1 MRSKETFDVVIGL
14 RFYET
19 IKRENENLCFIF
31 LVVLFLKDQLLRNMI
46 WCSPLERGC
55 STLVMGTM
63 TL

>member
-31 LVVLFLKDQLLRNMI
+31 LVFIFKRSVTKKYD
-46 WCSPLERGC
+46 
-55 STLVMGTM
+55 LVFTVGKGV
-63 TL
+63 

>member
-31 LVVLFLKDQLLRNMI
+31 LVVFIFKKSVTKKYD
-46 WCSPLERGC
+46 
-55 STLVMGTM
+55 LVFTVGKGV
-63 TL
+63 